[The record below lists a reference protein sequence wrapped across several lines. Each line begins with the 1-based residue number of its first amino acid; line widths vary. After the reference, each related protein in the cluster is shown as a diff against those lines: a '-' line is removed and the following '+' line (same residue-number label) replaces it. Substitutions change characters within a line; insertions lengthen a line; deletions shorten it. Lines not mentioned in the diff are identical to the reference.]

1 MNSIEKIIFEP
12 HDLTDNKIEKALSI
26 ACSNKIDFADI
37 YFEYTKTEGWV
48 LDDGIIKS
56 GNSNIDSGFGIR
68 SVSED
73 KSGFAYSSQYY
84 LKDLIKAAEM
94 SRSIINHGQE
104 KSIELGPSTTWC
116 NGGCGC

>member
-1 MNSIEKIIFEP
+1 MNSIAKMMFNP
-12 HDLTDNKIEKALSI
+12 HNLTDNKIEKVLSI

-68 SVSED
+68 SVSGD
-73 KSGFAYSSQYY
+73 KSGFAYSSQCD

-94 SRSIINHGQE
+94 SRSIVNHGQE
-104 KSIELGPSTTWC
+104 KSVKLESSKK
-116 NGGCGC
+116 